1 MRTGSGLGVAV
12 VGLGFGE
19 AFLPLYAAHPA
30 VREVAIVEADA
41 ERLRRV
47 GDRYGITARYT
58 SLDPVLADAR
68 WDAVHVVTPVTTHV
82 ELSIRVLR
90 AGRHCA
96 CAVPMARDIDGLRAV
111 LEAERASGKRY
122 MMMETSVY
130 GRELRFVERLL
141 RAGRMG
147 DLTGYRGFHIQDLD
161 GFPAHWQAYPPMQYL
176 THALSPILA
185 LTGDTVASVV
195 AHGSGHLTPERQR
208 GSENPFP
215 MEVGLF
221 RLRRSPVV
229 PEVTMA
235 FFQTARPYTEGF
247 SVYGDAM
254 SVEWP
259 ERMDGPLTIHEIE
272 PLDPARPATGPGGRW
287 SRTTLVEP
295 EDDDIS
301 ELPAELHRFLRPWT
315 HEPVDGGAPIT
326 HHAGHGGSHPWLVHE
341 FLSAIVEDRP
351 ARIDGRTA
359 AAWTAPG
366 IRAHESALRD
376 GERMEVPDFGA

>member
-1 MRTGSGLGVAV
+1 MRTSGGLGVAV

-19 AFLPLYAAHPA
+19 AFLPIYAAHPA
-30 VREVAIVEADA
+30 VRELAIVDADA
-41 ERLRRV
+41 GRLRRV
-47 GDRYGITARYT
+47 GDRHGIPARFP
-58 SLDPVLADAR
+58 SLDAVLEDPR
-68 WDAVHVVTPVTTHV
+68 WEAVHIVTPVSTHV
-82 ELSIRVLR
+82 ELSTRVLR

-96 CAVPMARDIDGLRAV
+96 CAVPMARDLEGLRTV
-111 LEAERASGKRY
+111 LDAERVSGRRY

-130 GRELRFVERLL
+130 GRELRYVERLQ
-141 RAGRMG
+141 RDGRLG
-147 DLTGYRGFHIQDLD
+147 ELTGYRGSHIQDLD
-161 GFPAHWQAYPPMQYL
+161 GFPAYWQAYPPMQYL

-195 AHGSGHLTPERQR
+195 AHGSGRLTPDREGPD
-208 GSENPFP
+208 GSPFP

-221 RLRRSPVV
+221 RLRHSPVV

-247 SVYGDAM
+247 SVYGSAM

-259 ERMDGPLTIHEIE
+259 ERMDGPLTIHQIQPLE
-272 PLDPARPATGPGGRW
+272 PGRPATGPGGRW
-287 SRTTLVEP
+287 SRTEHVEP
-295 EDDDIS
+295 DDDTTG
-301 ELPAELHRFLRPWT
+301 LPHELHRFLRPWVL
-315 HEPVDGGAPIT
+315 EPHDGGPAVT
-326 HHAGHGGSHPWLVHE
+326 HDAGHGGSHPGLVHE

-366 IRAHESALRD
+366 ICAHESALRD
-376 GERMEVPDFGA
+376 GARIDVPAFE